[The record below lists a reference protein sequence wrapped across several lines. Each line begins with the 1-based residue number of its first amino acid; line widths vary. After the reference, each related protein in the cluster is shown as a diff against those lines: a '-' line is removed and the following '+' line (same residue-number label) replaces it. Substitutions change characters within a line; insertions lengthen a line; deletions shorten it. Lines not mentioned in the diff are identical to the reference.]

1 MVVDHAQRWR
11 DRYGQWVCTA
21 SAFDKRW
28 YSTDVVKDGIAKR
41 FIEQHH
47 YSGSLPATRLNI
59 GLFGNAGLRS
69 ELVGICSFT
78 VPMNQNAIP
87 KRLGVE
93 PNAGAELGRLVL
105 LDSVGFN
112 GESWLVAKAF
122 NMLKREKPSIRGIV
136 SYADPIERRDG
147 KGEIVKRGHL
157 GGVYQALGARL
168 QHSSAKR
175 KLVLLPNGTIA
186 SERGLAKIRT
196 RDQGWEYA
204 ERQLIRSGLQ
214 PRHAGEQGLDY
225 LRRVML
231 PLQRIIHP
239 GNYAYAW
246 GFDAA
251 VKAFIGPANPAD
263 YPKLIRL
270 RHEPGLPDS

>member
-21 SAFDKRW
+21 AAFDKRW
-28 YSTDVVKDGIAKR
+28 YSTDVVKDGVAKR

-47 YSGSLPATRLNI
+47 YSGSMPATRLNI
-59 GLFGNAGLRS
+59 GLFGNAGRGS

-78 VPMNQNAIP
+78 VPMNQKAIP

-105 LDSVGFN
+105 LDCVGFN

-122 NMLKREKPSIRGIV
+122 GMLKREKPSIRGIV

-147 KGEIVKRGHL
+147 KGLIIKRGHL

-168 QHSSAKR
+168 QHRSAKR
-175 KLVLLPNGTIA
+175 SLVLLPNGSIA

-214 PRHAGEQGLDY
+214 PRHAGEPGPDY
-225 LRRVML
+225 LRRVIL
-231 PLQRIIHP
+231 PLPRINHP

-246 GFDAA
+246 GFDAG
-251 VKAFIGPANPAD
+251 VKAFVGPANPSE
-263 YPKLIRL
+263 YPKLL
-270 RHEPGLPDS
+270 R